1 VTKKNDYAVVGT
13 NTITF
18 DAALAP
24 TNAASS
30 FATPISFS
38 VKVSDPCETT
48 NINQVAFNSMTVGN
62 GLVVTQNFVE
72 ATDSVEVANQ
82 GLNLC
87 GTRSYMIVDNNDG
100 TDVAVSW
107 IALTGDRLTG
117 FTITASPTDDALVN
131 GGS

>member
-1 VTKKNDYAVVGT
+1 
-13 NTITF
+13 
-18 DAALAP
+18 
-24 TNAASS
+24 
-30 FATPISFS
+30 
-38 VKVSDPCETT
+38 
-48 NINQVAFNSMTVGN
+48 MTVGN
-62 GLVVTQNFVE
+62 GLVATQNFVE

-87 GTRSYMIVDNNDG
+87 GTRSYMIVDNNDE
-100 TDVAVSW
+100 TDVAVNW